1 MNIISKIKNN
11 NFLTS
16 SFWVFLGTGF
26 LNFGNYFY
34 HLIMGKMLTVT
45 AYGALES
52 LISLLY
58 LLFVPTLAL
67 SLVIVKFVSTYEGK
81 SQDSSVN
88 KLYNYSL
95 VKLVIF
101 GGAFSIL
108 IILATPLISNFLSIS
123 DPRLVIGLAL
133 VFFANLIYILN
144 KSVIQG
150 AVMFFKFGLL
160 SFIETAGKL
169 GFGILLVYLGFSTS
183 GAFLAVGIGI
193 LVALLVSYVY
203 IKQFVKIK
211 FDLKADFEKKAELLK
226 FAIPAFVTTLALT
239 SIYTSD
245 IILVRHFFPGAA
257 SGFYSALAV
266 LGKVVFFAAS
276 PVILVVFP
284 LASEYYAKGGNYQ
297 KYLIQG
303 LIVTIIICFGI
314 TGIYFLFPDF
324 IISSLFN
331 PKYFVIAPLLGL
343 FGLFISIYTIC
354 ALFANFYLSVHKT
367 SSSYIVLAAA
377 ILQIILISLFHASLQ
392 QVILVST
399 VTCLVLLIFLL
410 LYYPHAKKRA

>member
-1 MNIISKIKNN
+1 MNLIQKIKNN
-11 NFLTS
+11 KFLTS

-34 HLIMGKMLTVT
+34 HLLMGKMLSVA

-58 LLFVPTLAL
+58 ILFVPTLAL
-67 SLVIVKFVSTYEGK
+67 SLVIVKFVSAYEGK
-81 SQDSSVN
+81 SQAGSIN

-95 VKLVIF
+95 VKLVIY
-101 GGAFSIL
+101 GGIFSVL
-108 IILATPLISNFLSIS
+108 IIFATPLISNFLNIS
-123 DPRLVIGLAL
+123 DPRLVVGLSL
-133 VFFANLIYILN
+133 IFFANLIYILN

-160 SFIETAGKL
+160 SFLETAGKL
-169 GFGILLVYLGFSTS
+169 GFGVLLVYLGFSTS

-193 LVALLVSYVY
+193 LIALFVSYIY
-203 IKQFVKIK
+203 IKNFIKIK
-211 FDLKADFEKKAELLK
+211 FDVKANFEKKNELLK
-226 FAIPAFVTTLALT
+226 FALPAFVTTLALT
-239 SIYTSD
+239 SMYTTD
-245 IILVRHFFPGAA
+245 IILVRHFFHGVE

-266 LGKVVFFAAS
+266 LGKVIFFAAS

-303 LIVTIIICFGI
+303 LIVTIIICLGI
-314 TGIYFLFPDF
+314 TGIYYLFPDL
-324 IISSLFN
+324 IIELLFS
-331 PKYFVIAPLLGL
+331 PKYFVIAPLLGM
-343 FGLFISIYTIC
+343 FGLFIAVYTVC
-354 ALFANFYLSVHKT
+354 ALFANFYLSIHKT
-367 SSSYIVLAAA
+367 SSSIIVLIAA
-377 ILQIILISLFHASLQ
+377 ILQIILISIFHATLQ
-392 QVILVST
+392 QVILVSIS
-399 VTCLVLLIFLL
+399 VCLVLLISLL